1 MHDYKKYQDKL
12 DYIKEYSEA
21 KNAASGSKFDANANV
36 ENKNVATLSAEMF
49 KKEEIGINRL
59 RMINKITEL
68 YGEDLA
74 KEYIRQLD
82 SHEIYRHDETHP
94 VMPYCVSITMYPF
107 ICDGLK
113 TIGGTSG
120 APTNINSFIGSFINL
135 VFAVS
140 AQFAGAVATPE
151 FLT

>member
-1 MHDYKKYQDKL
+1 MRDYKKYQDKL

-113 TIGGTSG
+113 QSVEL
-120 APTNINSFIGSFINL
+120 L
-135 VFAVS
+135 V
-140 AQFAGAVATPE
+140 
-151 FLT
+151 LRRI

>member
-59 RMINKITEL
+59 RMINKITE
-68 YGEDLA
+68 YMA
-74 KEYIRQLD
+74 KTWQRNIFASL
-82 SHEIYRHDETHP
+82 ILMKFIVMMRH
-94 VMPYCVSITMYPF
+94 I
-107 ICDGLK
+107 
-113 TIGGTSG
+113 
-120 APTNINSFIGSFINL
+120 
-135 VFAVS
+135 
-140 AQFAGAVATPE
+140 Q
-151 FLT
+151 